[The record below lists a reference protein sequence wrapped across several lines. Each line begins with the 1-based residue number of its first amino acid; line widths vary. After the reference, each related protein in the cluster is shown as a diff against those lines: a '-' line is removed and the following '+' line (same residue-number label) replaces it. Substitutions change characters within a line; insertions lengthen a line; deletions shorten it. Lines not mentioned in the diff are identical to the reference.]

1 MCLVLG
7 CHCKRASSAQD
18 VTFLLTHKRDPDHS
32 ACARGASNWDC
43 RISEKNVLWSVA
55 SHYVSENF
63 ATAICFFVW
72 VLRFRCM
79 FLGSLIFCIC
89 VSDSCGGSLYAP
101 TIFDAWLWYF
111 MGFDEWLAWL
121 RPQQEQLEAI
131 WQPMVDMSPRR
142 RHRRDVVIAT
152 MAIVY
157 RHCRWRISVLHV
169 LNILYVFL
177 KHLCFE

>member
-43 RISEKNVLWSVA
+43 RISEKTCYDQWPSIMFLKTSPQL
-55 SHYVSENF
+55 YVSLCESCDSP
-63 ATAICFFVW
+63 AC
-72 VLRFRCM
+72 
-79 FLGSLIFCIC
+79 FLGVWFSVYAFLILVVGPYMLLQYSMRGSDISWGSM
-89 VSDSCGGSLYAP
+89 SDSLGSGLSKN
-101 TIFDAWLWYF
+101 DWKL
-111 MGFDEWLAWL
+111 
-121 RPQQEQLEAI
+121 

-142 RHRRDVVIAT
+142 RHRRDVVTST

-169 LNILYVFL
+169 IHILYVFL
-177 KHLCFE
+177 NHLCFE